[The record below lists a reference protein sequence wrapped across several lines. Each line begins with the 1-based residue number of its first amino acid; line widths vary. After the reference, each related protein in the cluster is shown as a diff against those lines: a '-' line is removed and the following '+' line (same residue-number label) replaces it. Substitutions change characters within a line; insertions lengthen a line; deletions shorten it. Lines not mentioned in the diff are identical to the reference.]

1 MSITAKV
8 LIFVIVGIVM
18 LAVTTIGGAMILVF
32 ATTLET
38 GTPLPGFGGNLP
50 DLIEHLVRYGATGGL
65 IGAAIGGLLWIV
77 LGFFMF
83 RKEMSPNVSE
93 NQDTLES

>member
-32 ATTLET
+32 ATPLET
-38 GTPLPGFGGNLP
+38 GTPLPGFGGNL
-50 DLIEHLVRYGATGGL
+50 GQK
-65 IGAAIGGLLWIV
+65 
-77 LGFFMF
+77 M
-83 RKEMSPNVSE
+83 
-93 NQDTLES
+93 